1 MKSVILVASQFLLQ
15 RFLDMWWGTYV
26 SIYWRKLGAFWWLD
40 HRERGCELVALLL
53 DRTGRQSGWSFFG
66 LLGMRMR
73 GILLESWCVVE
84 WGVQAS
90 FYRPREGER
99 GHE

>member
-1 MKSVILVASQFLLQ
+1 VILGM
-15 RFLDMWWGTYV
+15 MWGAFV

-40 HRERGCELVALLL
+40 HRGRGCELVALLP
-53 DRTGRQSGWSFFG
+53 DRTSRQRKIEFIWTVGDENE
-66 LLGMRMR
+66 R
-73 GILLESWCVVE
+73 ILLESWCVAE